1 MGSSP
6 ISGILVSEKATPK
19 GFEPLRAEPNGFLEE
34 SLIHALGTHSKL
46 VELLAQISIIVKTE
60 VRRDFGK

>member
-1 MGSSP
+1 MRGNP
-6 ISGILVSEKATPK
+6 PNVVKLAPET
-19 GFEPLRAEPNGFLEE
+19 LRALSNNSHNQDGFLEE

-46 VELLAQISIIVKTE
+46 VELFAQVSIIVKTE